1 MTLVDDDRPQK
12 KPTHEIGMDLSMMS
26 VDELKARIELL
37 KTEITRIEAEAARK
51 ASGRLAAENLFRS

>member
-1 MTLVDDDRPQK
+1 MTFVDDDRPQK

-26 VDELKARIELL
+26 ADELNARVELL
-37 KTEITRIEAEAARK
+37 KAEIARIEAEAAKK